1 MKVTLTKIVK
11 QLLKKKIFNPQQFL
25 NKNFFFI
32 SVALIFLTLFFVYF
46 LKPFYFDYNSKKD
59 IIQKKIND
67 QFKLKSKIDGNISY
81 SVIPSPTIIIEN
93 LKLNL
98 AKDNSN
104 TVEIKKIL
112 IRTKINKISNLN
124 QLEFKKIIFE
134 NQKIKISPTHLRE
147 IFAFFTYHKK
157 GQVIFKNSKV
167 IFQDNQKNIINFENI
182 NLNDKFKNKK
192 HMISAKLNFSN
203 NDIKI
208 KFKNLIDSEKVL
220 EINIP
225 SLKQNLE
232 INFDKQSTLKK
243 LSGDLKLNIFD
254 SILLLNFKGKDDFEI
269 SKSYLRNK
277 YLNSK
282 IDGKISFKN
291 PFNFNVNLDINQ
303 INFRKLFKN
312 YVNNK
317 NLEISKKINGTMNV
331 KIKSLDTLFGKL
343 KDTQMKLNFQNG
355 DLKITD
361 INAKLPFE
369 STLNSNL
376 RILLNNNKPMIE
388 YQLNFSSTNA
398 KKFLRK
404 LSIYDFSQKKANWYS
419 EGVID
424 IKNRKI
430 NIKKLLKDQILI
442 KNKNQIKL
450 LEDSF
455 NKNVINDE
463 IIDVFDTFK
472 IKKFLK
478 EFY

>member
-11 QLLKKKIFNPQQFL
+11 QLLKKKIFNPQQFF
-25 NKNFFFI
+25 NKKFFFI
-32 SVALIFLTLFFVYF
+32 SVALIFFTLFLVYF
-46 LKPFYFDYNSKKD
+46 LKPFYFDYNTKKD
-59 IIQKKIND
+59 IIQKKISD

-81 SVIPSPTIIIEN
+81 SAIPSPTIIIEN

-98 AKDNSN
+98 AKDNLN

-134 NQKIKISPTHLRE
+134 NQNIKISPSHLRE
-147 IFAFFTYHKK
+147 IFSFFTYHKK

-167 IFQDNQKNIINFENI
+167 IFQDNQKNIINFDNI

-192 HMISAKLNFSN
+192 HIISAKFNFSN
-203 NDIKI
+203 NDIKVD
-208 KFKNLIDSEKVL
+208 FKNLIDSKKVL
-220 EINIP
+220 KINIP
-225 SLKQNLE
+225 SLKQKLE

-243 LSGDLKLNIFD
+243 LSGDLKLYIFN

-312 YVNNK
+312 YENNK
-317 NLEISKKINGTMNV
+317 NPKIRKNINGTMNV

-376 RILLNNNKPMIE
+376 QILLNNKKPIIE
-388 YQLNFSSTNA
+388 YKLNFSSTNA

-404 LSIYDFSQKKANWYS
+404 LNIYDFSQKKANWYS

-430 NIKKLLKDQILI
+430 NIKKLFKDQVRI

-450 LEDSF
+450 LEESF

-463 IIDVFDTFK
+463 IIDIFNTFK

-478 EFY
+478 EIY

>member
-11 QLLKKKIFNPQQFL
+11 QLLKKKIFNPQLFL
-25 NKNFFFI
+25 NKKFFFT
-32 SVALIFLTLFFVYF
+32 SVALIFLALFLVYF
-46 LKPFYFDYNSKKD
+46 LKPFYFDYNTKKD
-59 IIQKKIND
+59 IIQKKISD

-81 SVIPSPTIIIEN
+81 SAIPSPTIIIEN

-98 AKDNSN
+98 AKGNSN
-104 TVEIKKIL
+104 TVKIKKIL
-112 IRTKINKISNLN
+112 IRTKINKISNIN

-134 NQKIKISPTHLRE
+134 NQNIKISPSHLSE
-147 IFAFFTYHKK
+147 IFGFFAHHKK

-192 HMISAKLNFSN
+192 HKISAKLNFSN
-203 NDIKI
+203 NDIEI
-208 KFKNLIDSEKVL
+208 NFKNLIDSEKVL
-220 EINIP
+220 KINIP
-225 SLKQNLE
+225 GLKQNLE

-254 SILLLNFKGKDDFEI
+254 SILLLNFKGKDNFEI

-303 INFRKLFKN
+303 INLRRLFKN
-312 YVNNK
+312 YENNK
-317 NLEISKKINGTMNV
+317 NPKISKKINGTMNV
-331 KIKSLDTLFGKL
+331 KIKSLDTLFGKI
-343 KDTQMKLNFQNG
+343 KDTQMKLYFQNG

-369 STLNSNL
+369 STLNSSL
-376 RILLNNNKPMIE
+376 QILLNNNKPTIE

-398 KKFLRK
+398 NKFLRK
-404 LSIYDFSQKKANWYS
+404 LSIYDFNQKKANWYS

-424 IKNRKI
+424 IENRKI
-430 NIKKLLKDQILI
+430 NIKKLLKDQVSI

-450 LEDSF
+450 LEESF
-455 NKNVINDE
+455 NKNVINNG
-463 IIDVFDTFK
+463 IINVFDNFK

-478 EFY
+478 EIY

>member
-25 NKNFFFI
+25 NKKFFFI
-32 SVALIFLTLFFVYF
+32 SVALIFLTLCLVYF
-46 LKPFYFDYNSKKD
+46 LKPFYFDYNTKKY
-59 IIQKKIND
+59 IIQEKISD

-81 SVIPSPTIIIEN
+81 SPIPSPTIIIEN

-98 AKDNSN
+98 AKNNLN

-112 IRTKINKISNLN
+112 IRTKINKISNLD

-134 NQKIKISPTHLRE
+134 NQNIKISPLHLSE
-147 IFAFFTYHKK
+147 IFAFFAYHKK

-182 NLNDKFKNKK
+182 NLNNKFRNKK
-192 HMISAKLNFSN
+192 HMISAKFNFSN

-208 KFKNLIDSEKVL
+208 NFKNLIDSEKIL
-220 EINIP
+220 KINIP
-225 SLKQNLE
+225 SLKQKLE

-254 SILLLNFKGKDDFEI
+254 SILLLNFKGKDNFEI

-282 IDGKISFKN
+282 IDGTISFKN
-291 PFNFNVNLDINQ
+291 PFNFNINLDINQ

-312 YVNNK
+312 YENDK
-317 NLEISKKINGTMNV
+317 NLKISKKINGTMNV

-376 RILLNNNKPMIE
+376 QILVNNKKPIIA
-388 YQLNFSSTNA
+388 YKLNFSSTNA

-424 IKNRKI
+424 IENRKI
-430 NIKKLLKDQILI
+430 NIKKLLKDQVRI

-455 NKNVINDE
+455 NKNVINEE
-463 IIDVFDTFK
+463 IVDIFDIFK

-478 EFY
+478 EIY